1 MTKRTSEKLRAGRGA
16 KRAAGREGVPVG
28 EPKTAISRDEMQ
40 ERSARLWENQSQSNR
55 GPKPAMSRLDLVQAA
70 MAIADEKGLGAL
82 TMHALAQRL
91 GFTTMAVYRYFP
103 SKEALIDTIV
113 DAALGSPPQRSG
125 LRGDWRQEVKYWAHA
140 KRAMLC
146 ARPWL
151 AELPFVAAPHGP
163 NWLSWHE
170 AFLQTIS
177 ATGLSPEDMM
187 DMLSIV
193 DGYVRG
199 NSDTAISLA
208 RAQAQGISIAEWAE
222 AVGADLARAIND
234 PRYPILSAILSSASG
249 GISSSSPLPARDGRP
264 RTMDGSFDFGLDRV
278 LDGIQL
284 YMNSRTSTAGKN
296 TK

>member
-1 MTKRTSEKLRAGRGA
+1 MTKQTGEKAGRGN
-16 KRAAGREGVPVG
+16 KRMARREGGPMADT
-28 EPKTAISRDEMQ
+28 KTKISKDELR
-40 ERSARLWENQSQSNR
+40 ERSARLWEDQSQSNR
-55 GPKPAMSRLDLVQAA
+55 GPRPAVSRLDVVQAA

-82 TMHALAQRL
+82 TMHALAERL

-113 DAALGSPPQRSG
+113 DVALGSPPHRNEG
-125 LRGDWRQEVKYWAHA
+125 KGDWRQDVKDWAHA

-146 ARPWL
+146 SRPWL

-177 ATGLSPEDMM
+177 DTGLSPEDMM

-208 RAQAQGISIAEWAE
+208 RAQSQGISIAEWAE

-249 GISSSSPLPARDGRP
+249 GLSPSSPLPARAGRP

-284 YMNSRTSTAGKN
+284 YMSSQTPTAGK
-296 TK
+296 TAK